1 MKRVNQ
7 YKHLI
12 LAAPFVLVMLLQ
24 FNNCSKYQPPDMS
37 QASSSSSSNNSSSSA
52 SGLTKTGDLCEDT
65 IRELFADGY
74 YQFVRQN
81 CTQCH
86 ATDSSRP
93 QFASPDVNWA
103 YQVFQA
109 RGYQKVSSNAI
120 SPSHQPPSTG
130 TQHTQTINELKL
142 KWQQGVGEY
151 NECKGLPTETVSVD
165 PKDILTVQTSDKK
178 IPKLAVDAEAILTW
192 DLTKDLSMLKPNMTL
207 PNMGRTSSLQIKV
220 TRRKTAGGQDYYAFH
235 DPIIFNNATDVKVK
249 TIYVKLNTRLVMYP
263 STFKFTNKDI
273 YANSTNA
280 GENIGLLST
289 GGMVAMGVIS
299 DLDFVNVAFE
309 TLEPQVLGPRPA
321 PVTIGFTSIM
331 GGKITSSIPA
341 NRDVAFEVSSN
352 LPPDSPVVVSVE
364 PVNDAV
370 CNASG
375 DNAFTVSDTCM
386 KPVYDYMKSQGLT
399 DAANLQFKKA
409 RNVSDGGDFN
419 RFDWDYKV
427 ITNSFN
433 LYLADQRKNAV
444 IRFSTDIRRETN
456 RVLRLRVNVMS
467 NNGKISTTNS
477 DMYVVI
483 LKANNPALAN
493 GEVAFSSLMRA
504 GTGTLVLNCV
514 KCHNSRDL
522 NGGYDMTNFDLM
534 VTKRVIIQDA
544 NNPDYAADNSKM
556 FNRMNPD
563 YPGNSSLSPMPLD
576 GFLTQDALIDQVR
589 QWIRSGAK
597 NN

>member
-1 MKRVNQ
+1 MKKVNQ
-7 YKHLI
+7 YRHFI

-37 QASSSSSSNNSSSSA
+37 SASTSEPSNSSSSS

-65 IRELFADGY
+65 IRLLFADGY

-109 RGYQKVSSNAI
+109 RGYQKVSSNAV
-120 SPSHQPPSTG
+120 SPSHQPPATG
-130 TQHTQTINELKL
+130 TQHTQVINELKL

-165 PKDILTVQTSDKK
+165 PKDILTVQTADKK
-178 IPKLAVDAEAILTW
+178 IGKLAVNAELVLSW
-192 DLTKDLSMLKPNMTL
+192 DLTKELSVLKPNITV
-207 PNMGRTSSLQIKV
+207 PNLGKTSSFQIKV
-220 TRRKTAGGQDYYAFH
+220 THRKNAAGQDYYTFH
-235 DPIIFNNATDVKVK
+235 DPIVYNNATDVKIK
-249 TIYVKLNTRLVMYP
+249 TIYVKLNSRLIMYP
-263 STFKFTNKDI
+263 STFKYTNKDI
-273 YANSTNA
+273 YASSTTT

-289 GGMVAMGVIS
+289 GGLVALGMVS
-299 DLDFVNVAFE
+299 EFDFVNVAFE
-309 TLEPQVLGPRPA
+309 TLEPQTLGPRPA
-321 PVTIGFTSIM
+321 PVTIGFTNIM
-331 GGKITSSIPA
+331 GGQITSSNPST
-341 NRDVAFEVSSN
+341 RDVGFEVSSN
-352 LPPDSPVVVSVE
+352 LPPDTPVVVSVE
-364 PVNDAV
+364 PVNDAA
-370 CNASG
+370 CGATG

-386 KPVYDYMKSQGLT
+386 KPVYDYMRAQGLG
-399 DAANLQFKKA
+399 DATNLQFKKA
-409 RNVSDGGDFN
+409 RNVTDGGDFN
-419 RFDWDYKV
+419 RYDWDYKV
-427 ITNSFN
+427 ITSSFN

-467 NNGKISTTNS
+467 NNGKVSTTNS

-504 GTGTLVLNCV
+504 GTGTLVMNCV

-576 GFLTQDALIDQVR
+576 GYLTEESRIDQVR